1 MGNREGCPNTG
12 QPQGLPR
19 QIKNMA
25 KKSGIGQ
32 YLELGFLTSELILKN
47 LSFVIFLGFLAVIYI
62 ANSRF
67 AESNIRQIQHLQRDL
82 RELRWQYMTLESE
95 NMFNSRQSELAERL
109 KDQNFEAFGT
119 QPKRIVVIDKTDY

>member
-1 MGNREGCPNTG
+1 
-12 QPQGLPR
+12 
-19 QIKNMA
+19 MA

-119 QPKRIVVIDKTDY
+119 QPKRIVVIDKNDY

>member
-1 MGNREGCPNTG
+1 MGTREGCPNTG

-19 QIKNMA
+19 QIKKMA

-109 KDQNFEAFGT
+109 KGQSFEAFGT
-119 QPKRIVVIDKTDY
+119 QPKRIVVIDKNDY